1 MAQVSHSSTQG
12 SDWSIY
18 TTPQRKPTPLIE
30 ASTAGIIQ
38 TVTKDLKDTNVN
50 THTDQKTEIGS
61 WSVSMTNKR
70 SLVTTLQIST
80 ASEEALVA
88 TSDNS
93 KAHFTQT
100 AISKK
105 EGTSIQQLS
114 LPLSTQTHSL
124 IVTYKTESPNPVTV
138 SYNSESVSL
147 LQSLSS
153 LGHELFSRTAS
164 LPRSRSDIS
173 AMTCI
178 TTTSEMVISN
188 SAYEVTAKT
197 SITPQNSLTVG
208 SNSNLRSFREGSAT
222 TAVKYTVTTSLP
234 KTVATATW
242 SSSSSSSPSS
252 ITTLS
257 LDSVVIGE
265 SSLHSKSQIITGR
278 SASDYRDRQ
287 TDNISIHTSSSIFL
301 DSTVRLK
308 FASLISMRS
317 HFSKSVPS
325 QSTSQGSNTLLS
337 NQEDRL
343 SSEMHVTIATTDR
356 PGGVSETQTAG
367 DNFTNVMSLQTTIT
381 LGSLTKTIL
390 PSFHTKG
397 SKESLFVTPMVG
409 QTSTFLPARR
419 GNGSFDVSSL
429 PSFTKG
435 SESLQTYA
443 RTVAFSMS
451 VTTSTPKAELNTSYS
466 MSAASETLDLAQT
479 LKLPNNFSRKSVSTS
494 HGNTTTSFALN
505 ITSLTHTINSSGVLS
520 VIHPTRSSVTVFSTM
535 ESSLPPASS
544 IPTITYSVTK
554 TSSISEIYHST
565 DVFSE
570 VYVTVTSN
578 ITTAVSSLPNILNKT
593 SVLEI
598 IPSSDMLLTT
608 DVSSEV
614 HATRVSTS
622 IIASFQTFTPES
634 ILAEPKTSRK
644 LFSSSNASGNIV
656 ASIYQTEKEITSGS
670 PTLSMESRSRL
681 IKDSV
686 SESSVEDASKKLP
699 STQHISATRTSAFS
713 SSIQEATVQI
723 NTSKIRTVGSNLDSS
738 LDTFAPGSI
747 FIIKSTMFQTSD
759 GVSPYLFTPSLTESL
774 FSVEASNTSTSL
786 ATSTAGSG
794 SRVQSQTL
802 AHASSSLPFIV
813 SSGVSETSVLTTQKP
828 SQIVSVT
835 MQDKSSTHPSVI
847 TVPSPSTYRNL
858 SSAAGLPSTSNTK
871 QQPTSRVL
879 SSALTSLVDT
889 LPWKTS
895 TIQNT
900 DDNSKA
906 SPNETFSRANVSLYS
921 MHHSLQLVSTSMT
934 KEIMFSNSSL
944 NTHQLSTTALPHST
958 RLLTSKAVNLTQG
971 FTFVPSSMHSKPAGY
986 VTHTRAISTTL
997 TSSSASSRD
1006 GEITEV
1012 NTVES
1017 SVFAT
1022 SSHAIITTEQ
1032 PVGSVSTNT
1041 IPGYSIWTSFSKT
1054 KGTLDS
1060 IQTQSSIPSQ
1070 ETPPFT
1076 SRTTSSIGPD
1086 TTKKFGTAT
1095 ITLVATVSVSKQT
1108 EPPPVSPKQF
1118 DVSMVLQMTWESHYE
1133 HSYTPEFQALA
1144 SKVKTQLTT
1153 VLKTLD
1159 GFLSVLVLRFWKSSV
1174 GVDFVVF
1181 VEKSAQVS
1189 ENTVERRLIEANN
1202 TGVLDLPLT
1211 SIQVQEGET
1220 STTTTL
1226 PATQPTNEDKSIER
1240 WLIILIVAGILV
1252 FLMSLIIC
1260 SLAVSKL

>member
-1 MAQVSHSSTQG
+1 
-12 SDWSIY
+12 
-18 TTPQRKPTPLIE
+18 
-30 ASTAGIIQ
+30 
-38 TVTKDLKDTNVN
+38 
-50 THTDQKTEIGS
+50 
-61 WSVSMTNKR
+61 
-70 SLVTTLQIST
+70 
-80 ASEEALVA
+80 
-88 TSDNS
+88 
-93 KAHFTQT
+93 
-100 AISKK
+100 
-105 EGTSIQQLS
+105 
-114 LPLSTQTHSL
+114 
-124 IVTYKTESPNPVTV
+124 
-138 SYNSESVSL
+138 
-147 LQSLSS
+147 
-153 LGHELFSRTAS
+153 
-164 LPRSRSDIS
+164 
-173 AMTCI
+173 
-178 TTTSEMVISN
+178 
-188 SAYEVTAKT
+188 
-197 SITPQNSLTVG
+197 
-208 SNSNLRSFREGSAT
+208 
-222 TAVKYTVTTSLP
+222 
-234 KTVATATW
+234 
-242 SSSSSSSPSS
+242 
-252 ITTLS
+252 
-257 LDSVVIGE
+257 
-265 SSLHSKSQIITGR
+265 
-278 SASDYRDRQ
+278 
-287 TDNISIHTSSSIFL
+287 
-301 DSTVRLK
+301 
-308 FASLISMRS
+308 
-317 HFSKSVPS
+317 
-325 QSTSQGSNTLLS
+325 
-337 NQEDRL
+337 
-343 SSEMHVTIATTDR
+343 
-356 PGGVSETQTAG
+356 
-367 DNFTNVMSLQTTIT
+367 
-381 LGSLTKTIL
+381 
-390 PSFHTKG
+390 
-397 SKESLFVTPMVG
+397 MVG
-409 QTSTFLPARR
+409 QTSTFLLPRR

-451 VTTSTPKAELNTSYS
+451 VTTSTPKAELNTSYN

-535 ESSLPPASS
+535 ESSLPPASF

-554 TSSISEIYHST
+554 TSSISEIYHAT

-622 IIASFQTFTPES
+622 IITSFQTFTPES
-634 ILAEPKTSRK
+634 ILAESKSSRK

-713 SSIQEATVQI
+713 SSIQEATVRI

-747 FIIKSTMFQTSD
+747 SIIKSTMFQTSD
-759 GVSPYLFTPSLTESL
+759 AVSPYPFTPLLTESL

-813 SSGVSETSVLTTQKP
+813 SSGVSETSVPTTQKP

-847 TVPSPSTYRNL
+847 TVPSPSTDRNL

-921 MHHSLQLVSTSMT
+921 THHSLQLVSTSMT

-971 FTFVPSSMHSKPAGY
+971 FTSVPSSMHSKPAGY

-1032 PVGSVSTNT
+1032 PFGSVSTNT

-1076 SRTTSSIGPD
+1076 SRTTSSIDPD

-1220 STTTTL
+1220 STTQA
-1226 PATQPTNEDKSIER
+1226 ATQPTNEDKSIER

-1260 SLAVSKL
+1260 CLAVSKL

>member
-18 TTPQRKPTPLIE
+18 TTPQREPTPLIE

-61 WSVSMTNKR
+61 WSVSMTNNR
-70 SLVTTLQIST
+70 SSVTTLQIST
-80 ASEEALVA
+80 ASAEALVA

-197 SITPQNSLTVG
+197 SISPQNSLTVG
-208 SNSNLRSFREGSAT
+208 SNSNLRCLREGGAT
-222 TAVKYTVTTSLP
+222 TTVKYTVTTSLT

-257 LDSVVIGE
+257 LDSVVISE

-278 SASDYRDRQ
+278 SASDYRDWQ

-308 FASLISMRS
+308 FASLTSMRS

-325 QSTSQGSNTLLS
+325 QSTPRGSNTLLS

-397 SKESLFVTPMVG
+397 SKKLLFVTPMVG
-409 QTSTFLPARR
+409 QTSTFLLPSR

-429 PSFTKG
+429 PRFTKG
-435 SESLQTYA
+435 SESLQTYP

-451 VTTSTPKAELNTSYS
+451 VTTSTPKAELNTSYN

-520 VIHPTRSSVTVFSTM
+520 IIHPTRSSVTVFSTM
-535 ESSLPPASS
+535 ESSLPPASF

-554 TSSISEIYHST
+554 TSSISEIYHAT

-622 IIASFQTFTPES
+622 IITSFQTFTPES

-686 SESSVEDASKKLP
+686 GESSVEDASKKLP
-699 STQHISATRTSAFS
+699 STQHISAT
-713 SSIQEATVQI
+713 SSIQEATVRI

-738 LDTFAPGSI
+738 LDTFTPGSI
-747 FIIKSTMFQTSD
+747 SIIKSTMFQTSD
-759 GVSPYLFTPSLTESL
+759 GVSPYPFTPSLTESL
-774 FSVEASNTSTSL
+774 FSVKASNTSTSF

-794 SRVQSQTL
+794 SRVHSQTL
-802 AHASSSLPFIV
+802 AHASSSLSFIV

-847 TVPSPSTYRNL
+847 TVPSPSTDRNL

-921 MHHSLQLVSTSMT
+921 THHSLQLVSTSMT

-944 NTHQLSTTALPHST
+944 NTHQLSTTALPQST

-971 FTFVPSSMHSKPAGY
+971 FTSVPSSMHSKPAGY

-1032 PVGSVSTNT
+1032 PFGSVSTNT

-1070 ETPPFT
+1070 EIPPFT

-1095 ITLVATVSVSKQT
+1095 IALVATVSVSKQT

-1118 DVSMVLQMTWESHYE
+1118 DVTMILQMTWESHYE
-1133 HSYTPEFQALA
+1133 YSYTPEFQALA

-1226 PATQPTNEDKSIER
+1226 LATQPTNEDKSIER